1 MSNVTNELLHRTLQA
16 IRADIAN
23 LAQRVENTERVVLG
37 VARDLN
43 AQRGDT
49 ISVEM
54 RNAELT
60 TRLDRVERRLELR
73 DDG

>member
-1 MSNVTNELLHRTLQA
+1 MSNVTNELLHHTLQA
-16 IRADIAN
+16 IRTDIAH
-23 LAQRVENTERVVLG
+23 LAQRVENTERLVLG
-37 VARDLN
+37 VARDVS
-43 AQRGDT
+43 AQRSDT
-49 ISVEM
+49 LSIEL